1 MWDALPQDVTDA
13 LDWDWSKYEPYFND
27 LKAREIDDSNV
38 REWLG
43 DWSRVAR
50 VGGEVISRL
59 SVATTV
65 DTNDK
70 AAENRYNAFMEK
82 VYPQLASASNAL
94 NEKLVRSELEPEGF
108 DVPLRNLRTDLRI
121 FREANLP
128 LQTEESKLGLDY
140 SKIIGAQ
147 TVEWGGKEV
156 TLVQLGP
163 VQHDP
168 DRVKR
173 EKAWSLAMERRLQD
187 RDALNSLWNKFLD
200 LRIDQAKNAGL
211 PSYTAYRYQQLHR
224 FDYAPA
230 QAEMFQNAI
239 EQVVVPAA
247 QRIYE
252 RKRKA
257 LGLEQLR
264 PWDVEV
270 DTLNREPLKP
280 FDEIEEL
287 NERTQAVFDQ
297 VDQTLGGYFKVMR
310 DENLLDL
317 DNRKGKAPGGY
328 CTYYPVVKRPFI
340 FMNSVGLH
348 DDVQTMLHEGGHA
361 FHAFE
366 ASKLPYFHQE
376 DVPMEF
382 AEVASMGMEL
392 LAAPYLTED
401 KGGFYTPQDAARARI
416 EHLEGIITFWP
427 YMAVVDAFQ
436 HWVYENVDDAHNP
449 AKCDAKWAELWD
461 RFVKGVDYTGFD
473 EIKSTGW
480 HRKLHIY
487 QVPFYYIE
495 YGLALLG
502 AVQLFG
508 NARKDQAKA
517 VEAYRKALAL
527 GGTATLPELFETAG
541 VRFAFDASTLGKAV
555 ALVEQTIEELSAV
568 Q

>member
-1 MWDALPQDVTDA
+1 MWDALPHDVTDA
-13 LDWDWSKYEPYFND
+13 LDWGWSKYEPYFND
-27 LKAREIDDSNV
+27 LKTRAIDEDNV
-38 REWLG
+38 SGWLG
-43 DWSRVAR
+43 DWSKVAR

-70 AAENRYNAFMEK
+70 AAEDRYNAFMSN

-147 TVEWGGKEV
+147 TVEWEGKEV
-156 TLVQLGP
+156 TLVQLIP

-168 DRVKR
+168 DRAKR
-173 EKAWSLAMERRLQD
+173 EKAWSLAMERRQQD
-187 RDALNSLWNKFLD
+187 REALNGLWNKFLD

-211 PSYTAYRYQQLHR
+211 PSYTEYRYQQLHR
-224 FDYAPA
+224 FDYAPE
-230 QAEMFQNAI
+230 QAEMFQKAI

-257 LGLEQLR
+257 LGLDRLR

-287 NERTQAVFDQ
+287 NARTQAVFNQ
-297 VDQTLGGYFKVMR
+297 VDETLGDYFKIMR
-310 DENLLDL
+310 EEDLLDL

-328 CTYYPVVKRPFI
+328 CTYYPVIKRPFI

-366 ASKLPYFHQE
+366 ASNLPYFHQE
-376 DVPMEF
+376 DVPIEF
-382 AEVASMGMEL
+382 CEVASMGMEL
-392 LAAPYLTED
+392 LAAPYLTRD
-401 KGGFYTPQDAARARI
+401 NGGFYDPKDAARARI

-436 HWVYENVDDAHNP
+436 HSVYENVDDAHDP
-449 AKCDAKWAELWD
+449 AKCDEKWAELWD
-461 RFVKGVDYTGFD
+461 RFMKGIDYTGLE

-495 YGLALLG
+495 YGLAQLG

-508 NARKDQAKA
+508 NARKDQGKA
-517 VEAYRKALAL
+517 VEAYRQALAL
-527 GGTATLPELFETAG
+527 GGTVTLPELFETAG
-541 VRFAFDASTLGKAV
+541 VRFAFDADTLGKAV
-555 ALVEQTIEELSAV
+555 ALVEQTIDELSAV
-568 Q
+568 

>member
-1 MWDALPQDVTDA
+1 MWDALPKDITDA
-13 LDWDWSKYEPYFND
+13 LEWDWSKYEPYFDD
-27 LKAREIDDSNV
+27 LKARKIDDNNV
-38 REWLG
+38 SGWLG
-43 DWSRVAR
+43 DWSKVAR

-70 AAENRYNAFMEK
+70 AAEDRYNAFMEK

-94 NEKLVRSELEPEGF
+94 NEKLVHSELEPEGF

-147 TVEWGGKEV
+147 TVEWEGKEV
-156 TLVQLGP
+156 TLVQLAP

-168 DRVKR
+168 DREKR
-173 EKAWSLAMERRLQD
+173 ERAWKLAMERRLQD

-200 LRIDQAKNAGL
+200 LRVDQAKNAGVS
-211 PSYTAYRYQQLHR
+211 SYTEYRYQQLHR
-224 FDYAPA
+224 FDYGPE

-252 RKRKA
+252 RKRKE
-257 LGLEQLR
+257 LGLDRLR
-264 PWDVEV
+264 PWDVDV
-270 DTLNREPLKP
+270 DAYGREPLKP
-280 FDEIEEL
+280 FNEIEEL

-297 VDQTLGGYFKVMR
+297 VDQTLGGYFKLMR

-328 CTYYPVVKRPFI
+328 CTYYPVIKRPFI

-366 ASKLPYFHQE
+366 ASNLPYFHQE
-376 DVPMEF
+376 DVPIEF
-382 AEVASMGMEL
+382 CEVASMGMEL
-392 LAAPYLTED
+392 LAAPYLTTD
-401 KGGFYTPQDAARARI
+401 KGGFYDPKGAARARI
-416 EHLEGIITFWP
+416 EHLEGIISFWP

-436 HWVYENVDDAHNP
+436 HWVYDNVEAAHDP

-461 RFVKGVDYTGFD
+461 RFMKGIDYTD
-473 EIKSTGW
+473 LEEIKATGW

-495 YGLALLG
+495 YGLAQLG
-502 AVQLFG
+502 AVQIFG
-508 NARKDQAKA
+508 NARNDQAKA

-527 GGTATLPELFETAG
+527 GGTVTLPELFETAG
-541 VRFAFDASTLGKAV
+541 VRFAFDAETLGKAV
-555 ALVEQTIEELSAV
+555 ALVEQTIEELSAI
-568 Q
+568 